1 MRSRHSV
8 GLGGGCVKETPRKIL
23 LFLNCTAKHCKFS
36 KFPLTTQQYMSTLK
50 GHPESVFFTTRVVH
64 VHGIQLQTIPPGGIS
79 FDIKV
84 IDCPYFPLSVNFF
97 STKKSIFCLLLQ
109 FQL

>member
-1 MRSRHSV
+1 M
-8 GLGGGCVKETPRKIL
+8 L
-23 LFLNCTAKHCKFS
+23 
-36 KFPLTTQQYMSTLK
+36 TLK
-50 GHPESVFFTTRVVH
+50 GLPESVFFTTKVVH
-64 VHGIQLQTIPPGGIS
+64 VHGIQLQTIPPDGIS

-84 IDCPYFPLSVNFF
+84 IDCPYFPFSVNFF